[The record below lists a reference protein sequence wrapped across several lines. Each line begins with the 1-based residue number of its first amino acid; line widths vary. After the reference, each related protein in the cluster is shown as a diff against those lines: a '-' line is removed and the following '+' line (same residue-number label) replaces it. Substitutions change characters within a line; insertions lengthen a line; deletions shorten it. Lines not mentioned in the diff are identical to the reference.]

1 MPMTSYFRPIVRTGS
16 PRPADSILL
25 AETEYWIGEA
35 EEIKLGENT
44 RLVSINDVP
53 TWWINRW
60 IKKRSDVLGIQFAA
74 PKLMGVLNV
83 TPDSFSDG
91 GNHMELDAALEQ
103 AKFMAAN
110 GADIIDIGGESTRPG
125 ALTISV
131 AEEIK
136 RIEPVIN
143 QISAQLRIP
152 ISVDTRK
159 CKVAAAA
166 YTAGASMVNDV
177 SGFTFDPELLPY
189 CSEKKIPVCVMHSKG
204 SPENMQNNPQYENI
218 LIEVYDFL
226 ETQINT
232 LVQAGLSRD
241 RIIADI
247 GVGFGKNLKHN
258 LTLIKNISFFHGLGV
273 PLLLGVSRKS
283 IINKIAKVENP
294 KDRIHGSISLAICA
308 LAQGVQ
314 LFRVHDVAETKQAFD
329 LWMAVNFGE

>member
-60 IKKRSDVLGIQFAA
+60 IKKRSDVLGIQFGA

-91 GNHMELDAALEQ
+91 GNHIELDAALEQ

-110 GADIIDIGGESTRPG
+110 GADIIDVGGESTRPG

-143 QISAQLRIP
+143 QISAQSRIP

-159 CKVAAAA
+159 SKVAAAA

-177 SGFTFDPELLPY
+177 SG
-189 CSEKKIPVCVMHSKG
+189 
-204 SPENMQNNPQYENI
+204 
-218 LIEVYDFL
+218 
-226 ETQINT
+226 
-232 LVQAGLSRD
+232 
-241 RIIADI
+241 
-247 GVGFGKNLKHN
+247 
-258 LTLIKNISFFHGLGV
+258 
-273 PLLLGVSRKS
+273 
-283 IINKIAKVENP
+283 
-294 KDRIHGSISLAICA
+294 
-308 LAQGVQ
+308 
-314 LFRVHDVAETKQAFD
+314 
-329 LWMAVNFGE
+329 

>member
-1 MPMTSYFRPIVRTGS
+1 
-16 PRPADSILL
+16 
-25 AETEYWIGEA
+25 
-35 EEIKLGENT
+35 
-44 RLVSINDVP
+44 
-53 TWWINRW
+53 
-60 IKKRSDVLGIQFAA
+60 
-74 PKLMGVLNV
+74 MGVLNV

-91 GNHMELDAALEQ
+91 GNHIELDAALEQ

-110 GADIIDIGGESTRPG
+110 GADIIDVGGESTRPG

-143 QISAQLRIP
+143 QISAQSRIP

-189 CSEKKIPVCVMHSKG
+189 CSEKKIPVCVM
-204 SPENMQNNPQYENI
+204 Q
-218 LIEVYDFL
+218 
-226 ETQINT
+226 
-232 LVQAGLSRD
+232 SRD

-247 GVGFGKNLKHN
+247 GVGFGKSVKHN

-283 IINKIAKVENP
+283 IIDKVAKVENP